1 MKTVEQKNEN
11 NKENPVKP
19 GKFTYGPE
27 SRKSILKKKK
37 PVKLGNY
44 VDRPKSTDETNGNC
58 FQTKPKEKPSTT
70 R

>member
-27 SRKSILKKKK
+27 SRKSILKKNSK
-37 PVKLGNY
+37 
-44 VDRPKSTDETNGNC
+44 
-58 FQTKPKEKPSTT
+58 T